1 MNFNEVTEWEEK
13 RDYGLSWEWEED
25 HAKKK
30 KPKPSD
36 KGIHRSKKVY
46 LSFYNDSLV
55 CKIKINCVTLEAIF
69 QIWLICIGI
78 LMC

>member
-1 MNFNEVTEWEEK
+1 MRRKERLWLILRNGK
-13 RDYGLSWEWEED
+13 RIMP
-25 HAKKK
+25 KKK
-30 KPKPSD
+30 KKPSD

-55 CKIKINCVTLEAIF
+55 CKIKINCVTLEVIF

>member
-13 RDYGLSWEWEED
+13 RDHGLSWGMGRESCQ
-25 HAKKK
+25 KKT
-30 KPKPSD
+30 KPSD

-55 CKIKINCVTLEAIF
+55 CKIKINCVTLEVVF